1 MTAAAATKPPELM
14 SLPHSGVR
22 VREYFGMHFQGAIF
36 PLTAAAAFYGWRGLS
51 VVLLVLAGAWPTL
64 IIWRRIGR
72 RGRQLETSNV
82 VLYAVLLALMLPGH
96 LASART
102 DLLGVALWP
111 LPLAAGMLLVIAIWI
126 LGGLGAGRLHP
137 VVVTYLILAA
147 LFAHLL
153 TPQAVLARSRIYLGD
168 LLASKPS
175 DRTAASKDPWLARHE
190 PPNRETQLS
199 DPASEV
205 LTRYTSGREKPPR
218 GWLPLQALL
227 RDSLPPLEDL
237 IIGGHPGP
245 IGAGSAIAVIIGGL
259 MLMYRGLID
268 YRVPLTIL
276 LVAFA
281 ALLLLPIPVAV
292 SANTRWHSMAF
303 RRGDVGWAVGVTLAN
318 YELMASPILFMAFF
332 LATAG
337 TMQPTSGRARL
348 LYAMLIGAASAALQL
363 YYSVA
368 TGPYFALLFVGILT
382 PFLDKIFRVRPLVR
396 LSR

>member
-1 MTAAAATKPPELM
+1 MTAAALAKPPELM

-22 VREYFGMHFQGAIF
+22 VREYFAMHFQGAIF
-36 PLTAAAAFYGWRGLS
+36 PLTAAAAFYGWRGLM
-51 VVLLVLAGAWPTL
+51 VVLLVIAGAWPAL
-64 IIWRRIGR
+64 IIWRQIGR
-72 RGRQLETSNV
+72 RGRQLESSNV
-82 VLYAVLLALMLPGH
+82 MLYALLLALMLPGH
-96 LASART
+96 LASVRT
-102 DLLGVALWP
+102 NLLGVTLWP
-111 LPLAAGMLLVIAIWI
+111 LPLAAGILLVITIWT

-137 VVVTYLILAA
+137 VVVTYLILAT
-147 LFAHLL
+147 LFGGLL
-153 TPQAVLARSRIYLGD
+153 VPQAVLSRSRIYLGD
-168 LLASKPS
+168 LLAGKPG
-175 DRTAASKDPWLARHE
+175 DRMPASKDPWLARHDA
-190 PPNRETQLS
+190 PNQETQFS
-199 DPASEV
+199 EPASQV

-268 YRVPLTIL
+268 FRVPLTIM
-276 LVAFA
+276 LVAFVV
-281 ALLLLPIPVAV
+281 LLVLPIPVAIG
-292 SANTRWHSMAF
+292 AQTIWHSMAF

-348 LYAMLIGAASAALQL
+348 VYAALIGVASAALQL
-363 YYSVA
+363 YFSA
-368 TGPYFALLFVGILT
+368 AIGPYIALLLAGILT
-382 PFLDKIFRVRPLVR
+382 PFLDKIFRVRPLVALAR
-396 LSR
+396 